1 MALVNFKRGNLAAY
15 TAATKSADTLYFVTD
30 EHRIYMG
37 EVPYSGGIYKEVA
50 ALPATGEINTIYKV
64 TDTSEGS
71 AVNGDVAYWDGTKYV
86 YLVDMSDIH
95 AKANAYA
102 DSLNTA
108 MDSRV
113 ATLETA
119 VGSGGSVDSKI
130 QAALEDKAI
139 FLTRF
144 DMDAA
149 LAQQGIATP
158 LDYAN
163 AKTLMANAGMFFQDG
178 ELCVNILAM
187 AEVINAL
194 CAQID
199 TNATTV
205 TPISHGGTGATTK
218 DGARKNL
225 GIATVTDVART
236 VMYSDNKSPKS
247 EVVWMCRNG
256 VVTIA
261 WAVTQTTTNQWKTGS
276 VGSKYAPAV
285 LANGSLSVASW
296 APHNQTATAWI
307 NSSGDLILQC
317 STAQSDG
324 RNVGSMTYVAHG

>member
-1 MALVNFKRGNLAAY
+1 MALVKFKRGNFAAY
-15 TAATKSADTLYFVTD
+15 AAATKSADTLYFVTD

-64 TDTSEGS
+64 TDTFEGS

-86 YLVDMSDIH
+86 YLVDMSDIQ

-102 DSLNTA
+102 DSLDTA

-119 VGSGGSVDSKI
+119 VGPGGSVEE
-130 QAALEDKAI
+130 ALDDKAT
-139 FLTRF
+139 FLTRSG
-144 DMDAA
+144 MDAA
-149 LAQQGIATP
+149 LAQVGIATP

-163 AKTLMANAGMFFQDG
+163 AKNLMANAGMYYQDG
-178 ELCVNILAM
+178 SRCANVLAM
-187 AEVINAL
+187 AEVISAL

-199 TNATTV
+199 ANATTV

-225 GIATVTDVART
+225 GIATVADVAWTDLWKNTDGYYVR
-236 VMYSDNKSPKS
+236 
-247 EVVWMCRNG
+247 WACRNN
-256 VVTIA
+256 VVYVKWKIP
-261 WAVTQTTTNQWKTGS
+261 QTTTNQWHAGNLP
-276 VGSKYAPAV
+276 VGYRPSGGTVTAAAWTEGNRMAV
-285 LANGSLSVASW
+285 CWVDIAGGVYFQVSSAQTNGTNHGNLSY
-296 APHNQTATAWI
+296 PI
-307 NSSGDLILQC
+307 F
-317 STAQSDG
+317 
-324 RNVGSMTYVAHG
+324 

>member
-1 MALVNFKRGNLAAY
+1 MALVSFKRGNLAAY

-86 YLVDMSDIH
+86 YLVDMSDI
-95 AKANAYA
+95 
-102 DSLNTA
+102 
-108 MDSRV
+108 
-113 ATLETA
+113 
-119 VGSGGSVDSKI
+119 
-130 QAALEDKAI
+130 QAALDDKAAVGHEHAI
-139 FLTRF
+139 ADTIGLQAVLDDKATFLKRS
-144 DMDAA
+144 DMDAS
-149 LAQQGIATP
+149 LAQLGIATP

-163 AKTLMANAGMFFQDG
+163 AKNLMANAGMYYQDG
-178 ELCVNILAM
+178 ELCVNVLAM

-199 TNATTV
+199 ANATTV
-205 TPISHGGTGATTK
+205 TPIANGGTGATTK

-225 GIATVTDVART
+225 GIATVADVART
-236 VMYSDNKSPKS
+236 VMYNNNDSPKS
-247 EVVWMCRNG
+247 EVIWMCRNG

-261 WAVTQTTTNQWKTGS
+261 WAISQTSTAQWRAGS

-285 LANGSLSVASW
+285 VANGSLSVASW
-296 APHNQTATAWI
+296 APNGKTATGWI
-307 NSSGDLILQC
+307 DSSGDLYLQC
-317 STAQSDG
+317 SVAQEKG
-324 RNVGSMTYVAHG
+324 RNVGSMTYIAHG